1 MACLLRRHVRKAIP
15 KLRWHTVSRSGMS
28 LKLYVGPMFAGKST
42 VILGLIRRN
51 TFINK
56 KTMCITSSL
65 DSRSK
70 NEIKSHDNDSYPAT
84 ATAELLTMLKMAEFH
99 SANTVVIEEA
109 QFFPDLKAFV
119 LTAVEDYQ
127 KEVVVVGLDGDSS
140 RKPFGQILDLIP
152 YCDSV
157 QKLMALC
164 IRCGDGTPAI
174 FTSRRAGNPGQ
185 QVLVGASDLYEPLC
199 RKHFMACNT
208 GTS

>member
-1 MACLLRRHVRKAIP
+1 MVCRLRRRVRKAIP

-51 TFINK
+51 NFIGK
-56 KTMCITSSL
+56 KTMCLTSSL
-65 DSRSK
+65 DIRAK
-70 NEIKSHDNDSYPAT
+70 NAIKSHDNDSYPAT

-157 QKLMALC
+157 QKLTALC